1 MTIRRTISNFLL
13 VAGVICILCI
23 VHYGESLNNL
33 SRYGLIYL
41 SLLLIFVA
49 QITSGQT
56 LNLEDGQNP
65 GKKRGLDN
73 RISTWNIFG
82 WIITPSA
89 FLTIVTVFIFSALSI
104 TLLLPSPLKFI
115 QDQDWAHQLAGAN
128 QILKGQHPFIT
139 FLDVYG
145 PLTFYASAFTQII
158 FSTRVI
164 GEIFLIVLG
173 FSSAYTIFY
182 WLMWSISRDRL
193 LAFILLTILLVL
205 VPRLYKYYIIL
216 GPALTLFFLWIYV
229 EHPSYKNLWMV
240 GLAVVI
246 TGLFRPDFGIYMI
259 LSAAIAMLFQKNF
272 TIKKN
277 FVNLFYFCGIL
288 LVIASP
294 WLIFVGTQGGLQDYL
309 YNSTIG
315 MVTTGVGMSL
325 PVSVSQDILSL
336 KNLQLLAKIAFNLI
350 PALSLFVFFL
360 DSHAPDLSTRPILF
374 ALIVASQLTLIQG
387 LHRSDYEHLLQ
398 AVPTT
403 FILLAY
409 LLKHAANLFTTKKNM
424 LSLIG
429 LGLGIGLLSIM
440 LFFSLPKWKDISMSK
455 TLNNLALYNL
465 RRDQFTEGLI
475 QQYPNSDL
483 LQAMNFIR
491 KCTNPDD
498 KIITWPY
505 LVDFYYFTNR
515 PLGGRLK
522 AIGPIF
528 TGSSD
533 QEVVVHDMKTDDIL
547 FYVYRPMAF
556 SPTAREIRDYAPI
569 VANYLEETYVP
580 VEKFGNI
587 IVHIRHDNESSF
599 ICPSQ

>member
-1 MTIRRTISNFLL
+1 M
-13 VAGVICILCI
+13 
-23 VHYGESLNNL
+23 
-33 SRYGLIYL
+33 
-41 SLLLIFVA
+41 
-49 QITSGQT
+49 
-56 LNLEDGQNP
+56 LNLEDGQSP
-65 GKKRGLDN
+65 GKKREIDN
-73 RISTWNIFG
+73 RLSTWKIFG

-89 FLTIVTVFIFSALSI
+89 FLTIVSVFLFSAFSI

-145 PLTFYASAFTQII
+145 PLTFYASAFTQVI

-164 GEIFLIVLG
+164 GEIFLVVLG
-173 FSSAYTIFY
+173 FSIAYTIIY
-182 WLMWSISRDRL
+182 WLMWSISQDRL

-216 GPALTLFFLWIYV
+216 GPALTLFFLWVYL
-229 EHPSYKNLWMV
+229 ERPSYKNLWMV

-272 TIKKN
+272 TIKKKI
-277 FVNLFYFCGIL
+277 VNLFYFCGIL
-288 LVIASP
+288 LVIALP
-294 WLIFVGTQGGLQDYL
+294 WLIFVTIKGGLQDYL

-325 PVSVSQDILSL
+325 PLSVSQDILSL
-336 KNLQLLAKIAFNLI
+336 QNLQLIAKIAFNLI
-350 PALSLFVFFL
+350 PGLSLFVFFL
-360 DSHAPDLSTRPILF
+360 DSHVPDTSTRPILF

-409 LLKHAANLFTTKKNM
+409 LLKHAANLFTAKKNVFP
-424 LSLIG
+424 LIG

-440 LFFSLPKWKDISMSK
+440 LFFSLPKWEEISMNK
-455 TLNNLALYNL
+455 TLNYLAVYNL
-465 RRDQFTEGLI
+465 RRDLFTESLI
-475 QQYPNSDL
+475 KRYPNSNL
-483 LQAMNFIR
+483 LQAMNFVR
-491 KCTNPDD
+491 TCTKSDD
-498 KIITWPY
+498 KIIAWPY

-515 PLGGRLK
+515 PMGGRLK
-522 AIGPIF
+522 SIGPF
-528 TGSSD
+528 FKGSDD
-533 QEVVVHDMKTDDIL
+533 QETAVQDVQADDVS
-547 FYVYRPMAF
+547 FYIYRPMVF
-556 SPTAREIRDYAPI
+556 NPTARNIHDYAPI
-569 VANYLEETYVP
+569 VAKYLEETYIP
-580 VEKFGNI
+580 IKNFGDI
-587 IVHIRHDNESSF
+587 IIYVKRDIGPAF
-599 ICPSQ
+599 ICSIQ